1 MNIGVLRVSRNK
13 YGTIFTLKG
22 EPWSDGKSA
31 SIQASS
37 LVHRLVYTIGNDVT
51 TYYLSDIIAVLFNV
65 ALTINIYTTFK
76 VKAIFGVYAIQDCT
90 KIHIILLTLGF
101 CTNQRSN

>member
-1 MNIGVLRVSRNK
+1 MTKNK

-37 LVHRLVYTIGNDVT
+37 LVHRLVYTIGNYLVSRVIVVRIGTIFVCFSDV
-51 TYYLSDIIAVLFNV
+51 V
-65 ALTINIYTTFK
+65 
-76 VKAIFGVYAIQDCT
+76 C
-90 KIHIILLTLGF
+90 
-101 CTNQRSN
+101 

>member
-1 MNIGVLRVSRNK
+1 MQRVSRNK

-37 LVHRLVYTIGNDVT
+37 LVHRLVYTIGVQFAEFLLGVLGVVT
-51 TYYLSDIIAVLFNV
+51 GVDTYLID
-65 ALTINIYTTFK
+65 K
-76 VKAIFGVYAIQDCT
+76 GR
-90 KIHIILLTLGF
+90 G
-101 CTNQRSN
+101 RE